1 MPLNSISFCF
11 NEYQNKPVMF
21 QVVLHKK
28 LDKNGN
34 IEGKSS
40 SVAAIDYFS
49 NQLIE

>member
-1 MPLNSISFCF
+1 MPFNSISFCF

-28 LDKNGN
+28 LDKN
-34 IEGKSS
+34 EGKSS
-40 SVAAIDYFS
+40 RVAAIDFS